1 MSKKTIDEVID
12 QIEGHKENA
21 KSHIESEWNDIKK
34 FIDNLEPQIKE
45 IKEKAEKEPIMT
57 LTIVGVVAF
66 LLGWLFG
73 SRRK

>member
-12 QIEGHKENA
+12 QIEGKKENV
-21 KSHIESEWNDIKK
+21 KNHFESEWKEIKNV
-34 FIDNLEPQIKE
+34 IDNLEPQIKE
-45 IKEKAEKEPIMT
+45 IKEKAEKEPLVT
-57 LTIVGVVAF
+57 LTIVGLVAF